1 MIRTMKDTC
10 LHFCRWTVGLAI
22 CVCLLSACSDDW
34 NNHYGKDESLPT
46 ASLMQQ
52 IAAEEDLSLFMRML
66 ELTGLDSVLSS
77 SQTYTV
83 WAPVDAALEG
93 LDMSDVDAIARVLK
107 NHVARYASPSSTD
120 ASQKIYMLN
129 GKPMHFAEGRFSG
142 VELLKSDVRC
152 KNGILHKIADQI
164 PYKYSILEYISLHPD
179 YSHLYDFICRFDE
192 KIYDAELS
200 STYDSVFVKYN
211 PLLQDPKYGMGD
223 IANEDS
229 LYTMI
234 LPDNA
239 AWQAAYDRISPYFR
253 PFNKE
258 VALADS
264 IQKVQTSLAIV
275 EGLSFRQAI
284 VAPAKDDSLLTVTQK
299 LIYGAGDYLNGYEA
313 LEASNGMMYLAKGQL
328 NANDTCVWNHVIN
341 LEAENMDYR
350 QSLSGTNAYIRTTD
364 INSLVQNV
372 SDASYLEVSSGNV
385 DGGIVFDIPNTL
397 AATYDVYVDFVSPLV
412 DGENMSEEKT
422 KLVFQLKFMGDN
434 GRQTIKN
441 NNTATEVAV
450 PEKGGIVSVKAFSA
464 VPFPVADFYDNMWKL
479 DKDNIGVDIAETTT
493 LQVKTKVSSTDAKKG
508 YVRKFR
514 IDRIRLVPSVK

>member
-1 MIRTMKDTC
+1 MIKTMKDTC
-10 LHFCRWTVGLAI
+10 LQCCRRALLAAI
-22 CVCLLSACSDDW
+22 CVCLLASCTADW
-34 NNHYGKDESLPT
+34 NNHYGRDESLPT
-46 ASLMQQ
+46 ATLAQQ
-52 IAAEEDLSLFMRML
+52 IDAEEDLSVFMRML
-66 ELTGLDSVLSS
+66 EITGMDSVLSS

-93 LDMSDVDAIARVLK
+93 LDMNDVESLRRVLR

-142 VELLKSDVRC
+142 IELLKSDVPC
-152 KNGILHKIADQI
+152 KNGILHKMADQI
-164 PYKYSILEYISLHPD
+164 PYKYNILEYISLHPE
-179 YSHLYDFICRFDE
+179 YSDLYDFICRFDE
-192 KIYDAELS
+192 KIYDAALS
-200 STYDSVFVKYN
+200 STYDSVFVNYN
-211 PLLQDPKYGMGD
+211 PLLQDLKYGIGA
-223 IANEDS
+223 IGNEDS
-229 LYTMI
+229 TYTMI

-239 AWQAAYDRISPYFR
+239 AWQAAYERISPYFR

-258 VALADS
+258 QALADS

-275 EGLSFRQAI
+275 AGLTFRQVI
-284 VAPAKDDSLLTVTQK
+284 VSPSAGDSLLTVTQK
-299 LIYGAGDYLNGYEA
+299 LIQGAGDYLNGYQTV
-313 LEASNGMMYLAKGQL
+313 EASNGMIYLAKGHL
-328 NANDTCVWNHVIN
+328 NANDSCVWNHVIN

-364 INSLVQNV
+364 MNSLVQHV
-372 SDASYLEVSSGNV
+372 SDAAYLEASSGNV

-412 DGENMSEEKT
+412 DGENMREEKT
-422 KLVFQLKFMGDN
+422 KVVFQLKFMGDN
-434 GRQTIKN
+434 GRLTIKN

-479 DKDNIGVDIAETTT
+479 DKDNVGADMAETTT

-508 YVRKFR
+508 YVRKCR